1 MVVHIK
7 HLCKIQSQ
15 DNSVHN
21 NIRSSGQSEKSGNT
35 IWCLYLSILA
45 YTMISIRTSSIDVFR
60 YMRVPHFTYAKLPEA
75 EGTSRCTVCSEVV
88 KHASNASN
96 HFKINAC
103 SMHILLSLDSSQH
116 ESSSC
121 NMYYTPWCVCMCML
135 STYSS
140 CIATSLLLS
149 ISIEKVS
156 YRQC

>member
-1 MVVHIK
+1 
-7 HLCKIQSQ
+7 
-15 DNSVHN
+15 
-21 NIRSSGQSEKSGNT
+21 
-35 IWCLYLSILA
+35 
-45 YTMISIRTSSIDVFR
+45 MISIRTSSIDVFR

-121 NMYYTPWCVCMCML
+121 NMYYIPWCVCMCML

-156 YRQC
+156 YRQCWRWNTQYLIKLKYLVSPTPANYRHLSPTSLSPTHAKGF